1 MKKYSLLLLFFF
13 STLSDVVIGRTI
25 ENDTTKLLTVVLDSI
40 GSKHVLENNYVRRNY
55 KLGNV
60 EVISEKSYDP
70 QKHKLVIVITK
81 LKVRRH
87 KAIVYGRDFN
97 RQQARNLTFIFYMTK
112 KRGEWIFDIN
122 NKKNVITIY

>member
-70 QKHKLVIVITK
+70 QKHKLVVVITK
-81 LKVRRH
+81 LKIRRH
-87 KAIVYGRDFN
+87 KAIIYGYDFN
-97 RQQARNLTFIFYMTK
+97 KQQARNLAFILYVTK

>member
-25 ENDTTKLLTVVLDSI
+25 ENDTTRLLTVVFDSMCF
-40 GSKHVLENNYVRRNY
+40 KCVLENRYVQRDF
-55 KLGNV
+55 KLGDA
-60 EVISEKSYDP
+60 EVINEKSYNP
-70 QKHKLVIVITK
+70 NKHKLVVVITK
-81 LKVRRH
+81 LKIRRH
-87 KAIVYGRDFN
+87 KAIIYGYDFN
-97 RQQARNLTFIFYMTK
+97 KQQARNLAFILYVTK